1 MRPFLAALVGLAL
14 LVAVAPAFADPPS
27 LLSRVHAS
35 GVLRWGGD
43 LQGGE
48 PFVSLDPDHPGALV
62 GFEVDIAEGLAK
74 RLGVRPQFC
83 QNDWSQLVPSL
94 ERGTFDIVLNGLE
107 VTHALEGRVAFSRPY
122 YFFAER
128 LMARR
133 DDASVTGLDSL
144 ATRRVGTLTNSL
156 AYEILTSPSK
166 RAPVVVLYEGVEEP
180 YLDLARGRIDAVLLD
195 DLIAT
200 RYGAPHV
207 GLRAVSDVAT
217 GEYAVATLPFES
229 DFSRAIDGAIADMI
243 ASGDLERIL
252 RKASLWSDR
261 EARLREPMA
270 SDPGA
275 TRALGARPRGMSW
288 QDVTLFLEAAGVTL
302 FVSTLAMLLAVPLG
316 LALAIVRR
324 YGPRWAAR
332 LSSAY
337 VEIYRGTP
345 VLLQLYVLYYGIAS
359 VVRLGALTTAV
370 VGLGMNYGAYEA
382 EVYRAGI
389 QAVPAGQMAAA
400 TALGM
405 STPLALRRIVLPQ
418 ALRLALPNVTND
430 FIALL
435 KDSSLVSVIT
445 VVELTKQM
453 TITAV
458 DVRSFVVPGI
468 LCAALYFAMSYPLSR
483 WARAIEGRLGR
494 T

>member
-1 MRPFLAALVGLAL
+1 MRPFFAAFAGLAL
-14 LVAVAPAFADPPS
+14 VSAVEPALAASPS
-27 LLSRVHAS
+27 ALERVRAS
-35 GVLRWGGD
+35 GVLLWGGD

-48 PFVSLDPDHPGALV
+48 PFVSLDPGHAGGLV
-62 GFEVDIAEGLAK
+62 GFEVDIAEGLAT
-74 RLGVRPQFC
+74 RLGVRSQFR

-94 ERGTFDIVLNGLE
+94 ERGTFDVVLNGLE
-107 VTHALEGRVAFSRPY
+107 VTRALEGRVTFSRPY
-122 YFFAER
+122 YLFAER

-144 ATRRVGTLTNSL
+144 AARRVGTLTNSL
-156 AYEILTSPSK
+156 AHEILAAPSAK
-166 RAPVVVLYEGVEEP
+166 APVIVLYEGVEEP
-180 YLDLARGRIDAVLLD
+180 YIDLARGRIDAVLLD

-200 RYGAPHV
+200 RYGAPH
-207 GLRAVSDVAT
+207 GELRAVADVAT
-217 GEYAVATLPFES
+217 GEYAVATRPDEADL
-229 DFSRAIDGAIADMI
+229 SRAIDGALTDMI

-252 RKASLWSDR
+252 RKASLWNARQD
-261 EARLREPMA
+261 RLRDWTHEGPEKAPA
-270 SDPGA
+270 SP
-275 TRALGARPRGMSW
+275 PRSMTW
-288 QDVTLFLEAAGVTL
+288 RDATLFLEAAVVTL
-302 FVSTLAMLLAVPLG
+302 LVSTLAMGIAVPLG

-345 VLLQLYVLYYGIAS
+345 VLLQLYLLYYGIAS

-370 VGLGMNYGAYEA
+370 LGLGMNYGAYEA

-418 ALRLALPNVTND
+418 AFRLALPNVTND

-458 DVRSFVVPGI
+458 DVRSFVVPGL

-483 WARAIEGRLGR
+483 WARALERRLGR
-494 T
+494 A